1 MSARL
6 EALERER
13 CLLVSRSSLARL
25 RMRRDAHRLCQPLRL
40 RPLVAAAVGIPA
52 IRGAALG
59 LALSLFGAKRVARAV
74 GVASS
79 ILLLLRLAR

>member
-1 MSARL
+1 MSVRT

-13 CLLVSRSSLARL
+13 HMLVSRSSLVRL
-25 RMRRDAHRLCQPLRL
+25 RMRRDAHRLCRTLRF
-40 RPLVAAAVGIPA
+40 RPLVAAAVRAPA

-74 GVASS
+74 AFASS
-79 ILLLLRLAR
+79 ILYLVRLVR

>member
-1 MSARL
+1 MSAHR

-13 CLLVSRSSLARL
+13 VMLVARSSLARL
-25 RMRRDAHRLCQPLRL
+25 RLRRDAHRLCRPLQL
-40 RPLVAAAVGIPA
+40 RPLVSAAAGVPA
-52 IRGAALG
+52 IRGAALS

-74 GVASS
+74 GIASS